1 MQKDIE
7 RGIVKPLDRT
17 VFQAAE
23 IEKAIRYLG
32 SGKHMGKVLLQ
43 IREDENDEDSLPMAV
58 NPQIYCDP
66 KLSYVSF
73 GWETL
78 LSKH

>member
-7 RGIVKPLDRT
+7 NGIVKPLERK

-23 IEKAIRYLG
+23 IEQAFRYLE

-43 IREDENDEDSLPMAV
+43 IRKDENKEDSLPMAV
-58 NPQIYCDP
+58 NPQLYCDP
-66 KLSYVSF
+66 KISYVSF
-73 GWETL
+73 CC
-78 LSKH
+78 